1 MEIIDELE
9 PTARAL
15 YTGSIGYI
23 DFNQNLDFNI
33 VIRTFICKDNQAYFQ
48 AGGGIVWD
56 SDPELEYQES
66 LDKAFALKK
75 ALNYG
80 V

>member
-1 MEIIDELE
+1 MDL
-9 PTARAL
+9 
-15 YTGSIGYI
+15 
-23 DFNQNLDFNI
+23 NI
-33 VIRTFICKDNQAYFQ
+33 VIRTFICKNKKAYFQ

-56 SDPELEYQES
+56 SDPSSEYQES

-80 V
+80 VKDGI